1 MIFKYFIPLLFI
13 SPCLLVSQ
21 EVQSIN
27 SGAFTNNSLA
37 YGVGTIY
44 VNTTD
49 IDNNSSGIIG
59 AISYYEFG
67 TLSLETLLQDQ
78 HIQFYPNP
86 VEDMIYLKCDM
97 AFDEAQIYDLKGR
110 LVFAVTNPQSQI
122 DLSSLE
128 IGVYIIKFNDAA
140 GTSIK
145 IIKK

>member
-78 HIQFYPNP
+78 HIQVYPNP
-86 VEDMIYLKCDM
+86 FNNVVYFQSNMVING
-97 AFDEAQIYDLKGR
+97 ATIYDLKGR
-110 LVFAVTNPQSQI
+110 VITSINNHLSQI

-128 IGVYIIKFNDAA
+128 IGAYIIRFNDVA
-140 GTSIK
+140 GSSVK